1 MKENLNIANNLAIP
15 PIFKSNGKSHGISKN
30 KYDSMEF
37 YACPSKGCKK
47 VYISKYSLWRHLVT
61 HNPKRHF
68 QCNICLRNFSL
79 A

>member
-1 MKENLNIANNLAIP
+1 MKEDLKIANDFSLQP
-15 PIFKSNGKSHGISKN
+15 DLKSHVKSHGISKN

-37 YACPSKGCKK
+37 FACPSKGCKK

-68 QCNICLRNFSL
+68 
-79 A
+79 